1 MLEGP
6 VEISFMALQ
15 ILLGEIKKIGTLL
28 RDLSLFLP
36 MPPFHGRHESR
47 RQLPNPPQKQNT

>member
-6 VEISFMALQ
+6 VEMSFTALR

-36 MPPFHGRHESR
+36 TLPFHGRRESR